1 MKDNSNKDKA
11 IDEYFD
17 LIDTKK
23 VTALQSGDGT
33 SAKKSKAASEKGKSG
48 GKQSKKAND
57 TRKRGIAV
65 CTAVAIIVLA
75 VILTILAV
83 NKYISGITEYD
94 VLKGDWLYNVYYT
107 YEFDGKGSGAMK
119 ITDGDTYK
127 FSYEISGDLLNIDF
141 ADYNVTDCEYSFAV
155 EGDILTLVAVKGTIT
170 PGEKYTLDRITE

>member
-17 LIDTKK
+17 LIDAKK
-23 VTALQSGDGT
+23 DIPLRKDEET
-33 SAKKSKAASEKGKSG
+33 SAKKPKTVPKNSKGGSNIKKNSKHSPVLYSAS
-48 GKQSKKAND
+48 
-57 TRKRGIAV
+57 AV
-65 CTAVAIIVLA
+65 IIVLII
-75 VILTILAV
+75 ILTIFAV
-83 NKYISGITEYD
+83 KSIRESASD
-94 VLKGDWLYNVYYT
+94 VLKGDWLYNVYYV

-127 FSYEISGDLLNIDF
+127 FSYEISGDLLSIDF
-141 ADYNVTDCEYSFAV
+141 ADYNVTDCEYSFTV